1 MTIYVCQEPEQ
12 NRSHLHQK
20 RENGDGSLCGK
31 FLCVVFVEHLPGE
44 NAAFCLSSC
53 VGQLGVLS
61 V

>member
-31 FLCVVFVEHLPGE
+31 FLYMVFVKHLPGE
-44 NAAFCLSSC
+44 NAASCLSSC
-53 VGQLGVLS
+53 VGQLDVLS

>member
-31 FLCVVFVEHLPGE
+31 FLAMDFIKDLPVG
-44 NAAFCLSSC
+44 NATLCLSSC